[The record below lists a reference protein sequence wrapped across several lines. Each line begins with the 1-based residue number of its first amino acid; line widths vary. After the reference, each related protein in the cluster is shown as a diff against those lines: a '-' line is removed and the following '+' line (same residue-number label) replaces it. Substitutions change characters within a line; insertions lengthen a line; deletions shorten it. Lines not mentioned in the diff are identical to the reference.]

1 MMMHVPVRWVSS
13 MSITTTIIT
22 VDIYA
27 LALAFGHGIV
37 KKKYCL
43 DSGFAIS
50 PPEGS
55 SKDE

>member
-1 MMMHVPVRWVSS
+1 MHVTVRWVSS
-13 MSITTTIIT
+13 MSITITIIT

-27 LALAFGHGIV
+27 LALAFGHGTV